1 MQQLVICFRVFETP
15 LAAAVYRVVISCSLS
30 AANENIG
37 KHVDD
42 KNEGT
47 SATRRRHFVDCGNS
61 SRENCI
67 VCNYKYKSKVCE
79 HVPNFFFF
87 YKLLDLVYKTK
98 TVFSQQQFFINTISH
113 IVHVCTYSISYS
125 VILIRVDIRNP
136 EKWYIQIVKIL
147 SLEKGS

>member
-67 VCNYKYKSKVCE
+67 VCNYKYKSKVLE
-79 HVPNFFFF
+79 HVPNFFFSH
-87 YKLLDLVYKTK
+87 KLLDLVYKTK
-98 TVFSQQQFFINTISH
+98 NSFWSTIVDGKFFFITTI
-113 IVHVCTYSISYS
+113 TYIHSISYS

-147 SLEKGS
+147 SLEKDS

>member
-1 MQQLVICFRVFETP
+1 MWGMQQLVICFRVFETP

-67 VCNYKYKSKVCE
+67 VCNYKYKSKVRE

-98 TVFSQQQFFINTISH
+98 N
-113 IVHVCTYSISYS
+113 S
-125 VILIRVDIRNP
+125 V
-136 EKWYIQIVKIL
+136 
-147 SLEKGS
+147 